1 MKIQDLIY
9 DMLIEEFGNKKLL
22 NLMLTKWY
30 GRELTDEQRTEGEF
44 LITKFFE
51 LKNRL
56 TSKLPEV
63 VTFLNK
69 FDSFDVNNIKE
80 VTIYT
85 LEQVKFIVGEFFDF
99 ENTLKSNDDTPEI
112 LRGRNLPPIPERIEA
127 SKGLW
132 FTRNSNLIINED
144 GFRVYAIRNRKNSI
158 NYGYYQGYMSKQE
171 PYVSQRAHRQWCTTE
186 HNESSNLYGGYRNR
200 RTFYFII
207 DESKNP
213 EVQPNVEIS
222 QYYLSALQYATDSP
236 TKYKVTS
243 MLNDGSDPVFSE
255 QDLYRI
261 YPKLNGNLN
270 KIVPVE
276 YNQTELGT
284 ITDDLDRVD
293 ERENNPFEFAKVSK
307 QLKKRYV
314 DAGKTIKTQRSWET
328 MEDGLK
334 QAYIDLTTRENIF
347 ERFTTKELLEII
359 KSKSSEKKSLDR
371 RVKIVG
377 YDDGFGVLY
386 SKMMETEFIPN
397 QRKSLKNGDI
407 SLFEN
412 RRTKRFGLFNKSKG
426 EWVTLG
432 GVTYDDFYKKVDD
445 DIFISD
451 DGDTFTVEV
460 YSLASNTNAPDQSSF
475 YIVIPIDDNIN
486 GYFVSHNKWLELQE
500 KLHREDEETN
510 FDRENDSDISE
521 IKKGL

>member
-1 MKIQDLIY
+1 MKIQELIY

-30 GRELTDEQRTEGEF
+30 GQELTDEQRSEGEF
-44 LITKFFE
+44 LLTKFFE

-56 TSKLPEV
+56 TIKLPEI

-69 FDSFDVNNIKE
+69 YDNFDANNIKE
-80 VTIYT
+80 ITVYT
-85 LEQVKFIVGEFFDF
+85 LDQAKFIVGEFFDF
-99 ENTLKSNDDTPEI
+99 ENGLTSQDDTPEV
-112 LRGRNLPPIPERIEA
+112 LRGRNLPPSPERVEA
-127 SKGLW
+127 SKSLW
-132 FTRNSNLIINED
+132 FAQNSNLIINED
-144 GFRVYAIRNRKNSI
+144 GFRVYAIKNRKDSI
-158 NYGYYQGYMSKQE
+158 NYGYYEGYMSKQE

-213 EVQPNVEIS
+213 EVQPNVLIS

-236 TKYKVTS
+236 TNYKVTS
-243 MLNDGSDPVFSE
+243 ILNDGSDPVFTE
-255 QDLYRI
+255 QQLYRI
-261 YPKLNGNLN
+261 YPKLNGKLD

-276 YNQTELGT
+276 YNQSELGS

-293 ERENNPFEFAKVSK
+293 ERESNPFEFAKVSK

-314 DAGKTIKTQRSWET
+314 DAGKTITTRRSWET

-334 QAYIDLTTRENIF
+334 KAYIDLTTRENVF
-347 ERFTTKELLEII
+347 ERFTTQELLDKI
-359 KSKSSEKKSLDR
+359 KSKTSELNSLDR

-377 YDDGFGVLY
+377 YENGFGALY
-386 SKMMETEFIPN
+386 SKMMETKFIPN
-397 QRKSLKNGDI
+397 QKISLKNNGL
-407 SLFEN
+407 SLFQE
-412 RRTKRFGLFNKSKG
+412 RTTKKFGVFSISKG
-426 EWVTLG
+426 DWITFN
-432 GVTYDDFYKKVDD
+432 GVTYNDVFTKVSD

-460 YSLASNTNAPDQSSF
+460 YSKSSTPDESSF
-475 YIVIPIDDNIN
+475 YIVIPIDDSIN

-500 KLHREDEETN
+500 KLTKEGEETN
-510 FDRENDSDISE
+510 FDRENDSDMSE